1 MNFIHFKRVFIDKHG
16 SANPNAIVMIDCPE
30 TDLLTT
36 TVDTLNFT
44 HFKRVFI
51 DKHGSANP
59 NAIVMIDC
67 PETDLLTSLVIKL
80 P

>member
-1 MNFIHFKRVFIDKHG
+1 MYFTHFKRVFIDKHG

-36 TVDTLNFT
+36 TADTLKQTLVYFI

-67 PETDLLTSLVIKL
+67 PETD
-80 P
+80 